1 MEKKEN
7 NKLFINIHK
16 DLSISVRTSNILK
29 NQGIIFIKDLIQCN
43 EKKILSFPGAGK
55 GTVKEIQ
62 DILGDLTV
70 TSFTEEIKN
79 NKPEDYEKKIRIN
92 ILNDWP
98 LSERT
103 YNVLKNKEIIYL
115 GDLLSFGLNSLLKFR
130 NFGRKSLNEIREF
143 IDKENVKDF
152 SVDAEEWAKIRED
165 LVLKDKNK
173 QILEIDIEN
182 NLRGIRKTLF
192 NNFNE
197 FKKNY
202 FLQKKIIIKK
212 DIASDELQRLILEDI
227 DYFQSLLSD
236 KMKLIFKG
244 RYAYMQNFE
253 TLENLGEKLKV
264 TRERIRQNERDIN
277 EALIKIGKIDKYS
290 LVEFFNKYNS
300 ISFHKLFPLLDKNFT
315 NTSHSN
321 SGGDI
326 TRDRLVVFMENYCGV
341 KENYFT
347 TPERELWHF
356 DKEKLKEI
364 FEFTSSGVSRDNFIE
379 IIKDNFGYDDFT
391 CEPALEFMTE
401 KNLIKIVDNKI
412 YPKDLKKNSEVVN
425 ILLNYPDGLHWKKI
439 AEIGSNSYTRNSWS
453 TKRIMGDFSLNMT
466 SNSKIYLCE
475 RGTYRLLQFCPEISN
490 REKIIDFFINYLKNN
505 NKVQMAMEI
514 VYKDLIKEGD
524 FNNINFYDVRAI
536 IKIFGKERGIF
547 HSGRSGTNTVSLD
560 KNIKFIS
567 LKTKIKEII
576 DSSNIEFNRNDL
588 IEKLQKTDE
597 DLPLETH
604 LSDLV
609 NELKIF
615 RISPGTYLNYND
627 AIKLCDKDEV
637 KIVLDRELNNYEFIT
652 NGFIREKINNELGFH
667 LSNLYYDSLSR
678 ILAKENNWYHSSN
691 YLSKKL
697 EKKKSFE
704 NYIKE
709 NYDESLSK
717 KENFEIISKK
727 IGMTKVN
734 FNNVVYY
741 SDMVINTDWVHQN
754 D

>member
-55 GTVKEIQ
+55 GTIKEIQ
-62 DILGDLTV
+62 DILRDLPV
-70 TSFTEEIKN
+70 TSFTQEIKY
-79 NKPEDYEKKIRIN
+79 NKPEDYEKKVGIN

-103 YNVLKNKEIIYL
+103 FNVLKNEQIIYL
-115 GDLLSFGLNSLLKFR
+115 GDLLSFNLNSLLKFK
-130 NFGRKSLNEIREF
+130 NFGRKSLNEIKEF
-143 IDKENVKDF
+143 LDKENVKDF
-152 SVDAEEWAKIRED
+152 SVDAAEWAKIRED

-182 NLRGIRKTLF
+182 NLRGVRKTLF

-197 FKKNY
+197 FKKNH

-212 DIASDELQRLILEDI
+212 DIANDELQRLILEDI

-277 EALIKIGKIDKYS
+277 KALIKIGKIDKYS

-347 TPERELWHF
+347 TPERELWNF
-356 DKEKLKEI
+356 NSEKLKQI
-364 FEFTSSGVSRDNFIE
+364 FEFTSSGVSNDNFIE
-379 IIKDNFGYDDFT
+379 VIKDNYGYDDFT
-391 CEPALEFMTE
+391 SKSALEFMTKKE
-401 KNLIKIVDNKI
+401 LIKIVDNKV
-412 YPKDLKKNSEVVN
+412 YPIKINKNEEVSH
-425 ILLNYPDGLHWKKI
+425 ILLDYSNGLHWKKI
-439 AEIGSNSYTRNSWS
+439 CKIGNQSYTNNKWDLDRIVSDSSFQMDNNS
-453 TKRIMGDFSLNMT
+453 N
-466 SNSKIYLCE
+466 IYLSD
-475 RGTYRLLQFCPEISN
+475 RGTHRLIKFCKFLDKKDQLISKTIN
-490 REKIIDFFINYLKNN
+490 LLKELNSDQSDLEKIFKKMIETDEF
-505 NKVQMAMEI
+505 VQ
-514 VYKDLIKEGD
+514 L
-524 FNNINFYDVRAI
+524 NFYDYRAI
-536 IKIFGKERGIF
+536 IKIFGSEKGLY
-547 HSGRSGTNTVSLD
+547 HSGRSGTNTISFNKD
-560 KNIKFIS
+560 IKPIS
-567 LKTKIKEII
+567 LKEKIKEII
-576 DSSNIEFNRNDL
+576 NNSSGEIFYKDITKR
-588 IEKLQKTDE
+588 LQKSNE
-597 DLPLETH
+597 DPPIGHWL
-604 LSDLV
+604 
-609 NELKIF
+609 NEIVEDASIF
-615 RISPGTYLNYND
+615 RISPGTYLNYKS
-627 AIKLCDKDEV
+627 AIALCDKKEIEIFLE
-637 KIVLDRELNNYEFIT
+637 KLLNDYEFIT
-652 NGFIREKINNELGFH
+652 TGFMREQINKNLGYG
-667 LSNLYYDSLSR
+667 LSNFYYDSLAR
-678 ILAKENNWYHSSN
+678 ILARDNDWFYGSN
-691 YLSKKL
+691 YLSIK
-697 EKKKSFE
+697 EKKQISVDTYVKDNF
-704 NYIKE
+704 NP
-709 NYDESLSK
+709 SLSNS
-717 KENFEIISKK
+717 ENFKKISEKIGISKLY
-727 IGMTKVN
+727 
-734 FNNVVYY
+734 FNNLIYQ
-741 SDMVINTDWVHQN
+741 SNIDFNIDWVHQN

>member
-55 GTVKEIQ
+55 GTVKEIE
-62 DILGDLTV
+62 DILHDLAV

-103 YNVLKNKEIIYL
+103 FNVLKNEEIIYL
-115 GDLLSFGLNSLLKFR
+115 GDLLSFSLNSLLKFR
-130 NFGRKSLNEIREF
+130 NFGRKSLNEIKEF
-143 IDKENVKDF
+143 LDKENVKDF
-152 SVDAEEWAKIRED
+152 SVDAQEWAKIRED

-192 NNFNE
+192 NDFNE

-212 DIASDELQRLILEDI
+212 DIANDELQRLILEDI

-277 EALIKIGKIDKYS
+277 KALIKIGKIDKYS

-347 TPERELWHF
+347 TPERELWNF
-356 DKEKLKEI
+356 NSEKLKQI
-364 FEFTSSGVSRDNFIE
+364 FGFTSSGVSNDNFIE
-379 IIKDNFGYDDFT
+379 VIKDNYGYDDFT
-391 CEPALEFMTE
+391 SKSALEFMTKKE
-401 KNLIKIVDNKI
+401 LIKIVNNKV
-412 YPKDLKKNSEVVN
+412 YPIKINKNEEVSH
-425 ILLNYPDGLHWKKI
+425 ILLDHPNGLHWKKI
-439 AEIGSNSYTRNSWS
+439 CEIGNQSYTDNKWDLD
-453 TKRIMGDFSLNMT
+453 RIVSDSSFSMDHNT
-466 SNSKIYLCE
+466 NIYLSD
-475 RGTYRLLQFCPEISN
+475 RGTHRLTKFCKFLDKKDQLISKTLDLLKEFKADQSDL
-490 REKIIDFFINYLKNN
+490 EKIFKKIIETDEFAQL
-505 NKVQMAMEI
+505 
-514 VYKDLIKEGD
+514 
-524 FNNINFYDVRAI
+524 NFYDYRAI
-536 IKIFGKERGIF
+536 IKIFGSEKGLY
-547 HSGRSGTNTVSLD
+547 HSGRSGTNTISFNKD
-560 KNIKFIS
+560 IKPIS
-567 LKTKIKEII
+567 LKNKIKEII
-576 DSSNIEFNRNDL
+576 
-588 IEKLQKTDE
+588 EKSDGEINYQDIKNSLQKTNEEVPLSVHLD
-597 DLPLETH
+597 DLEEE
-604 LSDLV
+604 
-609 NELKIF
+609 NIIFKIN
-615 RISPGTYLNYND
+615 PGIYLNFKD
-627 AIKLCDKDEV
+627 AIKLCDRKEVTDYLDE
-637 KIVLDRELNNYEFIT
+637 ILDQYEFIT
-652 NGFIREKINNELGFH
+652 NVFIREKINEDLGYG
-667 LSNLYYDSLSR
+667 LSTSYYVSFVKFV
-678 ILAKENNWYHSSN
+678 AKENNWFYGLN
-691 YLSKKL
+691 YLSKKN
-697 EKKKSFE
+697 KKTLSTDEYIKVNYDGNLSTNE
-704 NYIKE
+704 NYSIFSEK
-709 NYDESLSK
+709 
-717 KENFEIISKK
+717 IGISKTYFYNIVSINK
-727 IGMTKVN
+727 LN
-734 FNNVVYY
+734 
-741 SDMVINTDWVHQN
+741 SNTDWIHK
-754 D
+754 DD